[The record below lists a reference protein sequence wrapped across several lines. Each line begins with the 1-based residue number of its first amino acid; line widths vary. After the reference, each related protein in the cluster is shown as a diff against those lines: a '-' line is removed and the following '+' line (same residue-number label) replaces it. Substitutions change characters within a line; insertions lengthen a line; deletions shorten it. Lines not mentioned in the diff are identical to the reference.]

1 MQLTEYDPKIGCLM
15 STWNIDESITDIL
28 KNPYVEGAYS
38 PLEFYVDVKAD
49 PPKVKKRPTQ
59 ETRIDK
65 TTIAADGQ
73 EVVALSNLP
82 KPCDV
87 EVRWIMH
94 KVEDGKFEWGTR
106 LSGEYTIRVRAFP
119 YADWEGTVTAV

>member
-15 STWNIDESITDIL
+15 STWNIDESITDVL

-38 PLEFYVDVKAD
+38 PLEFYVDVGAT
-49 PPKVKKRPTQ
+49 PPKVKKRPAQ
-59 ETRIDK
+59 KTRIDK
-65 TTIAADGQ
+65 ATIAADGQ
-73 EVVALSNLP
+73 EVVTLSNLP

-87 EVRWIMH
+87 EVRWDEY
-94 KVEDGKFEWGTR
+94 KVEDGTFEWGTR
-106 LSGEYTIRVRAFP
+106 LAGEYTIRVRAFP